1 MKLFKYVKPYL
12 FFALMSMA
20 MMVAEVIM
28 LDLQPP
34 KLMSVIVDDGVVHG
48 DIEIIRSAG
57 LQMLL
62 YVLIGGVCGLSAAFF
77 ASYTAQS
84 FGRDLRRE
92 TYKRVMSLSIEQT
105 DRFTTGSL
113 VTRLTNDIT
122 MCQDLVAMMVRMFIR
137 SPMMF
142 IGGIIAALNLNS
154 RFALVIAVA
163 MPIELVVIVI
173 VLKFASPLFSKVQ
186 KSLDRVNSVVQ
197 ENVGGARV
205 VKAFV
210 QEDHEICRFNAANG
224 ELRDNSLRV
233 ATIIARMAPVMTLIL
248 NASTI
253 AIIYIGGLQV
263 QAGELEVGKIIAS
276 VTYVTQILM
285 SLMMVSMMFQPFSRA
300 SASAKRIIEVLDCA
314 PVIEDGA
321 GTVPE
326 DRSGSVTFKN
336 VSFRYPST
344 GGDPVLCDIDLDVKP
359 GEFVAVLGATGSGK
373 TSLVNLIPRFYDA
386 VEGSVLVD
394 GVDVRDYP
402 LGELRSRISYV
413 LQKAQLFAGSVADN
427 IRFGAPDA
435 TDEEI
440 RRAAEIARVSEFI
453 DEFADGY
460 DTYIEEGGVSL
471 SGGQKQRVSIARA
484 IVRRPEII
492 IFDDSTSALDT
503 GTESRLRS
511 ALRRELSDTTVI
523 MIAQRISSVM
533 HADRIAVLEN
543 GRITAC
549 APHEELMRT
558 SATYREIYN
567 SQMKE
572 GDAV

>member
-1 MKLFKYVKPYL
+1 MRLFKYVKPYL

-20 MMVAEVIM
+20 LMIGEVIM
-28 LDLQPP
+28 LDLKPP
-34 KLMSVIVDDGVVHG
+34 TIMSDIVDQGV
-48 DIEIIRSAG
+48 IRGNLDVIKSKG
-57 LQMLL
+57 LEMLL
-62 YVLIGGVCGLSAAFF
+62 FVVLGGLCGLSAAFF

-84 FGRDLRRE
+84 FGRDLRSA
-92 TYKRVMSLSIEQT
+92 TYRRVMSLSVEQT

-122 MCQDLVAMMVRMFIR
+122 VCQDLVAMMVRMFIR
-137 SPMMF
+137 SPMLF
-142 IGGIIAALNLNS
+142 VGGIIAAMRLNS
-154 RFALVIAVA
+154 NFAIVIAIA
-163 MPIELVVIVI
+163 MPIELIVI
-173 VLKFASPLFSKVQ
+173 AVVLKLASPMFSKVQ

-210 QEDHEICRFNAANG
+210 QEEHENERFSAASG

-233 ATIIARMAPVMTLIL
+233 ATLIARMSPAMMLIL

-253 AIIYIGGLQV
+253 AIIFIGGLQV

-285 SLMMVSMMFQPFSRA
+285 SLMMVSMMFQSFSRA
-300 SASAKRIIEVLDCA
+300 SASAKRIIEVLDCE
-314 PVIEDGA
+314 PVIRDGEGEA
-321 GTVPE
+321 PD
-326 DRSGSVTFKN
+326 DRSGTVSFKN
-336 VSFRYPST
+336 VSFRYPGT
-344 GGDPVLCDIDLDVKP
+344 HGDPVLSGIDLEVGS

-386 VEGSVLVD
+386 VDGSVLVD
-394 GVDVRDYP
+394 GKDVREY
-402 LGELRSRISYV
+402 GIEELRSRISYV
-413 LQKAQLFAGSVADN
+413 LQKAQLFAGTVSDN

-435 TDEEI
+435 TDEEV
-440 RRAAEIARVSEFI
+440 RRAAEIARVNEFI
-453 DEFADGY
+453 DEFSDGY
-460 DTYIEEGGVSL
+460 DTYVEEGGVSL
-471 SGGQKQRVSIARA
+471 SGGQKQRISIARA
-484 IVRRPEII
+484 IIRRPEII

-511 ALRRELSDTTVI
+511 ALRRELKGTTVI

-533 HADRIAVLEN
+533 HADRIAVLED
-543 GRITAC
+543 GKITAC
-549 APHEELMRT
+549 APHDELMRT
-558 SATYREIYN
+558 SETYRDIFN

-572 GDAV
+572 GDPV